1 MRATIAAALLVTAAS
16 TASLPI
22 AVPCLVA
29 GLALALLTGARK

>member
-22 AVPCLVA
+22 AVPCLLA
-29 GLALALLTGARK
+29 GLAILTINRSL

>member
-1 MRATIAAALLVTAAS
+1 MRHTIAAALLVAAAS

-29 GLALALLTGARK
+29 GLAILTINRSL

>member
-1 MRATIAAALLVTAAS
+1 MRNAFAAALLVGAAS

-29 GLALALLTGARK
+29 GLALLTLTGSL

>member
-1 MRATIAAALLVTAAS
+1 MLTAISAALLVAAAS

-29 GLALALLTGARK
+29 GLAILTINRSL

>member
-29 GLALALLTGARK
+29 GLAILTINRSL